1 MESTLATTHTRPGA
15 EQTPVSLFSN
25 GEINVGQ
32 VERLAS
38 VVAGAALAVYGLD
51 RRTLGGAAL
60 ALVGGSLIYRGAT
73 GHCPVYGALGL
84 RTNGE
89 PHGAA
94 AIPAGHGVKVD
105 KTFTINRS
113 PDELYRFWRQLEN
126 LPRFMNH
133 LESVQPQGDKRSH
146 WVAKAPLETTV
157 EWDAEI
163 ITEREGSLIGWR
175 SLEGSEVDTAGSV
188 HFTPAPAGRG
198 TEVRVVLKYDP
209 PAGKVGAAVARMFGA
224 APEQEIEEDLRR
236 FKQIMEA
243 GEAPTTLGQP
253 ACA

>member
-1 MESTLATTHTRPGA
+1 MSTPIATS
-15 EQTPVSLFSN
+15 QS
-25 GEINVGQ
+25 
-32 VERLAS
+32 
-38 VVAGAALAVYGLD
+38 
-51 RRTLGGAAL
+51 
-60 ALVGGSLIYRGAT
+60 
-73 GHCPVYGALGL
+73 
-84 RTNGE
+84 
-89 PHGAA
+89 GAA
-94 AIPAGHGVKVD
+94 AATPRRKPFYASLCGRTLSRAHARAGDAVAS
-105 KTFTINRS
+105 RS
-113 PDELYRFWRQLEN
+113 PELVGL
-126 LPRFMNH
+126 
-133 LESVQPQGDKRSH
+133 SVSGTSGSHPASSRSAICSWKLTRGDKRSH